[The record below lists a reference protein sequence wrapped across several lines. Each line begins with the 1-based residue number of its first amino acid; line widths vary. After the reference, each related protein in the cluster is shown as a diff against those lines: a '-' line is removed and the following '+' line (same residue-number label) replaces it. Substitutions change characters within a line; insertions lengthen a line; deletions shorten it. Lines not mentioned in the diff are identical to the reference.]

1 MDKEF
6 PKQVF
11 VTHDMSCDGKKNGLV
26 AVGNWG
32 ELSIPH
38 DIKQQRVGIY
48 QLMEVNKVDVTKEG
62 ERRRLVNLAS
72 EEAKKA

>member
-6 PKQVF
+6 PKELF
-11 VTHDMSCDGKKNGLV
+11 VTHDRSCDGKKNGLV
-26 AVGNWG
+26 AVGSWR
-32 ELSIPH
+32 EH

-48 QLMEVNKVDVTKEG
+48 LLMEVRIVDVTKETKH
-62 ERRRLVNLAS
+62 RRLVNMAS

>member
-6 PKQVF
+6 PKELF
-11 VTHDMSCDGKKNGLV
+11 VTHDMSCDGKTNGLV
-26 AVGNWG
+26 ATGSWQK
-32 ELSIPH
+32 LSIPH

-48 QLMEVNKVDVTKEG
+48 LLMEVRKVDVTKETKH
-62 ERRRLVNLAS
+62 RRLVNMAS